1 VVLACLGASA
11 AAALAALGWFV
22 WRPSGSQPA
31 ELFAE
36 QGSVSVGGRDGTQ
49 EITAPGSA
57 SVQEGGLIRVPP
69 GSRAL
74 LVLSPSS
81 SVLLESGSELQLEGL
96 SISEMRPYTIRLQV
110 SAGET
115 VHRLSG
121 TLPELSQYEVLTPA
135 ASVLLLAGQYVIS
148 VTDSGDTTVEALEG
162 MAQVSGYD
170 TTVQVAPGEF
180 SSVAPHRAPAVPR
193 AIAARSLYV
202 SERTGNAEI
211 WLLDEDGR
219 ELQLTHDRS
228 ADLAPVWSPDG
239 KYIAFES
246 WRDGNSEIYL
256 MEGDGSNQRRLTHNR
271 ADDYFPAWSPD
282 GRFIAF
288 ESLRDGQREIY
299 VMKADGTDPARL
311 TFGPGLSA
319 APHWEIGGAEI
330 LFSRIE
336 SDTNGD
342 ARVDLRDLSAT
353 YSVPEAGGTPYAVWG
368 TKLVFEEMVYPWAR
382 RAAS

>member
-1 VVLACLGASA
+1 V
-11 AAALAALGWFV
+11 WFV

-36 QGSVSVGGRDGTQ
+36 QGSVSVGGRHGTQ
-49 EITAPGSA
+49 EITAPRSA
-57 SVQEGGLIRVPP
+57 SVQEGALIRTQP

-74 LVLSPSS
+74 LVLYPSA
-81 SVLLESGSELQLEGL
+81 SVLLETGSELQLSGL
-96 SISEMRPYTIRLQV
+96 SVSEKGSYTIRLQASV
-110 SAGET
+110 GET
-115 VHRLSG
+115 IHRLSG
-121 TLPELSQYEVLTPA
+121 RLPELSQYKILTPA
-135 ASVLLLAGQYVIS
+135 ASVLLIAGQYVID
-148 VTDSGDTTVEALEG
+148 VTDSGDTTVEVREG
-162 MAQVSGYD
+162 MAQVSACD
-170 TTVQVAPGEF
+170 TTVQVAAGEF
-180 SSVAPHRAPAVPR
+180 SSAAPQRAPAVPR

-256 MEGDGSNQRRLTHNR
+256 IEDDGSNQQRLTHNR
-271 ADDYFPAWSPD
+271 ADDYSPAWSPD

-319 APHWEIGGAEI
+319 APHWEVGGAEI

-342 ARVDLRDLSAT
+342 ALVDLRDLSAA
-353 YSVPEAGGTPYAVWG
+353 YSVSEAGGTPYAVWG
-368 TKLVFEEMVYPWAR
+368 AKLVFDQMVFPWAR
-382 RAAS
+382 RVAS